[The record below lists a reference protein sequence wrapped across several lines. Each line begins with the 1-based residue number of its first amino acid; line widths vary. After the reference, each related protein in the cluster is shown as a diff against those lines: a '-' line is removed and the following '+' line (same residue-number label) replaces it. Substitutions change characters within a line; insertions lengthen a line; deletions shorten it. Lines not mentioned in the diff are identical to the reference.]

1 MAVTVELGAF
11 DGFTLDSPLLGR
23 LDENKLDGG
32 ITFVDV
38 SSDVISV
45 GVSRGRNRDLGRTS
59 AGQVSVSFRNEDR
72 RFDPLNAGSDLV
84 RYVVPR
90 KPVRVVADGSAVF
103 TGLVDDWN
111 FDYALSGLS
120 VASLSGSDAFS
131 LFARELNSG
140 GTAVEELSGAR
151 VNRVLDGVKVAWPAV
166 ERDVADGNATL
177 AAGVVDGNA
186 LTYLQGVEESEAGL
200 IFMGKGGEFAFRERL
215 VSQDA
220 GAVTF
225 SDEGS
230 GIIFEAVATTYGAE
244 LLANDVVVSSSEGT
258 VTASNV
264 GSQTVYGVV
273 SRSVETFLASGSL
286 QGLADYIASR
296 YGEPEFRVEAVTV
309 NLRAISDSERADVL
323 GLELGDQAKLVYTPN
338 GVGDRIALRNRVI
351 GISHSVGIDSHRV
364 TFAFEELEFNFFILD
379 DDPAGRLDADGVL
392 GF

>member
-1 MAVTVELGAF
+1 MSVTVELGAF
-11 DGFTLDSPLLGR
+11 DGFTLDSASQGR
-23 LDENKLDGG
+23 LDVNSLDGG
-32 ITFVDV
+32 VTFVDV

-59 AGQVSVSFRNEDR
+59 AGQVSVSFRNEGR

-111 FDYALSGLS
+111 FDYSLSGLS

-151 VNRVLDGVKVAWPAV
+151 VNRVLDGVKVAWPAL
-166 ERDVADGNATL
+166 ERDVADGNATC

-186 LTYLQGVEESEAGL
+186 LQYLQQVEESEAGL
-200 IFMGKGGEFAFRERL
+200 IFMGKGGDFAFRDRL
-215 VSQDA
+215 VSPRD
-220 GAVTF
+220 GALTF

-286 QGLADYIASR
+286 QALADYIASR

-351 GISHSVGIDSHRV
+351 GISHQVGIDSHRV